1 MSPRIILDTARFQ
14 LVIDRLCHQVIEKHG
29 DFKETAIIGVQPR
42 GIYLAERIAKQI
54 TTISKNKNIPIGKL
68 DITFYRDD
76 FRTNKSPL
84 KANKTDIAFSLE
96 GKQIILVDDVLYTGR
111 TIRSALDALLDF
123 GRPSDVELL
132 VLIDRRLHRHL
143 PIQAKYAGKTIDS
156 IINEKVLVEW
166 QEQGEEDKV
175 WLIDKTNLDK

>member
-14 LVIDRLCHQVIEKHG
+14 LVIDRLCHQLIENHG

-42 GIYLAERIAKQI
+42 GIYLAERIAKRI
-54 TTISKNKNIPIGKL
+54 AKIIKNKNIPIGKL
-68 DITFYRDD
+68 DITFYRAD

-84 KANKTDIAFSLE
+84 KANKTDIEFSLE

-132 VLIDRRLHRHL
+132 VLIDRRLHRHF